1 MSAFE
6 RWIFMESNANVNNTI
21 LVIDDDRNI
30 LAIIEL
36 YLKKAGFTVHTCA
49 DGNTALAM
57 FHEIRPA
64 LVVLDVMLP
73 GKDGW
78 EVLHDIRK
86 ESETPV
92 IMLTAKGE
100 TGDRVQGLELGAD
113 DYIPKPFDAKEL
125 IARIKAVLRRS
136 TPVDPERSISMPGLS
151 VSLENYSVVLDGRQL
166 EMPPKEIELLY
177 FLASHEGKVFTREQ
191 LLEQVWG
198 FDFFGD
204 SRTVD
209 VHVKR
214 IREKIGENHVWQLK
228 TVWGVGYKFERE

>member
-1 MSAFE
+1 
-6 RWIFMESNANVNNTI
+6 MENNTI

-30 LAIIEL
+30 LAILEL
-36 YLKKAGFTVHTCA
+36 YLKKAGFQVATCA
-49 DGNTALAM
+49 DGAMALAA
-57 FHEIRPA
+57 FHETRPA

-73 GKDGW
+73 GRDGW
-78 EVLHDIRK
+78 SVLHDIRM
-86 ESETPV
+86 EGETPV
-92 IMLTAKGE
+92 IMLTAKGD
-100 TGDRVQGLELGAD
+100 TGDRVQGLDLGAD
-113 DYIPKPFDAKEL
+113 DYVSKPFDAKEL

-136 TPVDPERSISMPGLS
+136 VPVEPERTIQLEGLS
-151 VSLENYSVVLDGRQL
+151 VSLENYAVQLDGRPL

-177 FLASHEGKVFTREQ
+177 FLASHSGKVFTREQ

-214 IREKIGENHVWQLK
+214 IREKLGDSQPWQLK
-228 TVWGVGYKFERE
+228 TVWGVGYKFEKQ

>member
-1 MSAFE
+1 
-6 RWIFMESNANVNNTI
+6 MENNNVI

-30 LAIIEL
+30 LSIIEM
-36 YLKKAGFTVHTCA
+36 YLKKAGFSVVTCFSVYE
-49 DGNTALAM
+49 ALPV
-57 FHEIRPA
+57 FRNVKPA

-78 EVLHDIRK
+78 SILRDIRQ
-86 ESETPV
+86 EATTPV
-92 IMLTAKGE
+92 IMLTAKGD
-100 TGDRVQGLELGAD
+100 TGERVKGLELGAD
-113 DYIPKPFDAKEL
+113 DYIAKPFDSNEL

-136 TPVDPERSISMPGLS
+136 TPMPEAERSISLPNLCI
-151 VSLENYSVVLDGRQL
+151 SLENYSVILDGVQL

-177 FLASHEGKVFTREQ
+177 FLASHAGKVFTREQ

-214 IREKIGENHVWQLK
+214 IREKLGERPNWQLK
-228 TVWGVGYKFERE
+228 TVWGVGYKFEIRQ

>member
-1 MSAFE
+1 
-6 RWIFMESNANVNNTI
+6 MENNTI

-30 LAIIEL
+30 LAILEL
-36 YLKKAGFTVHTCA
+36 YLRKAGFQVATCA
-49 DGNTALAM
+49 DGAMALAA
-57 FHEIRPA
+57 FHETRPA

-73 GKDGW
+73 GRDGW
-78 EVLHDIRK
+78 SVLHDIRM
-86 ESETPV
+86 EGETPV
-92 IMLTAKGE
+92 IMLTAKGD
-100 TGDRVQGLELGAD
+100 TGDRVQGLDLGAD
-113 DYIPKPFDAKEL
+113 DYVSKPFDAKEL

-136 TPVDPERSISMPGLS
+136 VPVEPERTIQLEGLS
-151 VSLENYSVVLDGRQL
+151 VSLENYAVRLDGRPL

-177 FLASHEGKVFTREQ
+177 FLASHSGKVFTREQ

-214 IREKIGENHVWQLK
+214 IREKLGDSHPWQLK
-228 TVWGVGYKFERE
+228 TVWGVGYKCEKQ

>member
-1 MSAFE
+1 MDS
-6 RWIFMESNANVNNTI
+6 NTI

-36 YLKKAGFTVHTCA
+36 YLKKAGYQVVTCA
-49 DGNTALAM
+49 DGAM
-57 FHEIRPA
+57 AMAAFRETHPL

-78 EVLHDIRK
+78 SILHDIRK

-92 IMLTAKGE
+92 IMLTAKGD

-113 DYIPKPFDAKEL
+113 DYISKPFDSKEL
-125 IARIKAVLRRS
+125 VARIKAVMRRS
-136 TPVDPERSISMPGLS
+136 APAEPERTIVMPGLS

-177 FLASHEGKVFTREQ
+177 FLASHSGKVFTREQ
-191 LLEQVWG
+191 LLGQVWG

-214 IREKIGENHVWQLK
+214 IREKLGEQHDWQLK
-228 TVWGVGYKFERE
+228 TVWGVGYKFEQQ

>member
-1 MSAFE
+1 M
-6 RWIFMESNANVNNTI
+6 
-21 LVIDDDRNI
+21 
-30 LAIIEL
+30 
-36 YLKKAGFTVHTCA
+36 HTCA

-228 TVWGVGYKFERE
+228 TVWGVGYKFELE

>member
-1 MSAFE
+1 MDPTHFGGARVE
-6 RWIFMESNANVNNTI
+6 NNTI

-36 YLKKAGFTVHTCA
+36 YLKKAGFQVYTCA
-49 DGNTALAM
+49 DGTSAM
-57 FHEIRPA
+57 PAFHETKPS
-64 LVVLDVMLP
+64 LVILDIMLP
-73 GKDGW
+73 GRDGW
-78 EVLHDIRK
+78 AVLHDIRM

-92 IMLTAKGE
+92 IMLTAKGD

-113 DYIPKPFDAKEL
+113 DYIAKPFDAKEL

-136 TPVDPERSISMPGLS
+136 APAEPERTISLPGLV
-151 VSLENYSVVLDGRQL
+151 VSLENYAVTLDGRQL

-177 FLASHEGKVFTREQ
+177 FLASHNGKVFTREQ

-214 IREKIGENHVWQLK
+214 IREKLGENHEWELR
-228 TVWGVGYKFERE
+228 TVWGVGYKFEQK